1 MTRRELPVGAAGEA
15 SMDVQESDLACALSP
30 AHLDSFPRVFATA
43 RMVALMEMAAARAMK
58 PVVEEGEVSAGVLV
72 NVTHTAAT
80 PVGAKVTATARFLGM
95 SGKFYEFEVA
105 ASDGAGEVGRGTH
118 RRAIVEHGRLLEGAE
133 RRRR

>member
-58 PVVEEGEVSAGVLV
+58 PIVEEGEVSAGVLV

-95 SGKFYEFEVA
+95 AGKFYEFEVA
-105 ASDGAGEVGRGTH
+105 ASDGAGEVGRGMH
-118 RRAIVEHGRLLEGAE
+118 RRAIVQHGRLLDGAD